1 MVDYR
6 INLAKTITSTPEQR
20 RKFYNG
26 MIIYLAFCA
35 AGLVYTAYLASD
47 NVMSAYS
54 AEKQRRTMV
63 KAVSSASGFGER
75 FYRNPQK
82 AYSELE
88 LYAKDLTLLK
98 TAFAQRTHFLPVL
111 NQIFTDFPKEITVE
125 NLEASAKQKTIT
137 FGLAGPGKLIRNRQ
151 EAWKKNA
158 KLNTLVRI
166 KQVKSEQQMVDG
178 QPVYSVIFE
187 GELK

>member
-26 MIIYLAFCA
+26 MIIYLALCA
-35 AGLVYTAYLASD
+35 AGLVYTAYRASD

-54 AEKQRRTMV
+54 AEKQRRSMV
-63 KAVSSASGFGER
+63 KAVSSASGFGR
-75 FYRNPQK
+75 AFYRNPQK

-88 LYAKDLTLLK
+88 LYAEDLTLLK
-98 TAFAQRTHFLPVL
+98 AAFAQRTHFLPVL
-111 NQIFTDFPKEITVE
+111 NQIFTDFPKEIVVE
-125 NLEASAKQKTIT
+125 NLEASAARKTIT
-137 FGLAGPGKLIRNRQ
+137 FGLVGPGKSIRARQ
-151 EAWKKNA
+151 EAWKKNK
-158 KLNTLVRI
+158 KLNELVRI
-166 KQVKSEQQMVDG
+166 KQVKSEQEMVDN
-178 QPVYSVIFE
+178 QLVFSVSFE